1 MDKQAKIQKLRKKIE
16 LANALLNLVEMERV
30 FVQKIIRS
38 NEEKIE
44 RLEK

>member
-1 MDKQAKIQKLRKKIE
+1 MDKRAKIQKLRKKIE
-16 LANALLNLVEMERV
+16 LANSLLNLVEMERV

>member
-16 LANALLNLVEMERV
+16 LANSLLNLVEMERV